1 VAKYK
6 KKRARELQQDRF
18 RDTAMTLMD
27 RLGDKLEG
35 KGKAVV
41 YGIVGVILLALL
53 VGVWLRWSHK
63 KSDEARRA
71 IGRAITISAAPITP
85 TASTDPSNPTF
96 TSERER
102 AQRAIEE
109 FQKVAV
115 KYGDPYR
122 SEAQYFIGT
131 NQLLLDRNQ
140 GMATLSELTRNSS
153 PEVAALSRFALAQA
167 KEADGSLEE
176 AAQIYRELASK
187 SGTVITPETANLRLA
202 IVYDKQGKKKEA
214 SDLLFNIIDGS
225 RKAKDA
231 EGNPMLESAA
241 SREASKQLQRID
253 AARYAQLNPE
263 FPSADLSF

>member
-1 VAKYK
+1 MAKYK

-18 RDTAMTLMD
+18 RDTAMSVMD

-35 KGKAVV
+35 KGKAIV
-41 YGIVGVILLALL
+41 YGIVGVIVVALL
-53 VGVWLRWSHK
+53 VGIWLRWSHK

-71 IGRAITISAAPITP
+71 MGRAITISAAPITP

-96 TSERER
+96 VSERDR
-102 AQRAIEE
+102 AQRTIEE

-140 GMATLSELTRNSS
+140 GIATLSELTKNSNA
-153 PEVAALSRFALAQA
+153 EVATLAKFALGQA
-167 KEADGSLEE
+167 KEADGKLDE
-176 AAQIYRELASK
+176 AAQIYRELASQT
-187 SGTVITPETANLRLA
+187 GTIITPETANLRLA

-231 EGNPMLESAA
+231 EGNPLPESAA

-253 AARYAQLNPE
+253 SARYAQLNPE
-263 FPSADLSF
+263 SPSPDLSF